1 MRNAILAVTA
11 GLCAVLLAGCSS
23 SKLTDAQQTTLATLS
38 KELPTPYRDG
48 LIIASAHR
56 HGDDIVFVVS
66 FPDATVAM
74 AKAKPDLFDA
84 LHRDESEAIA
94 DLCKVPAFQ
103 PVYAAGGGVRRR
115 FVDANG
121 ATFFEVTL
129 KASDCLPLMP
139 HRN

>member
-11 GLCAVLLAGCSS
+11 GLCAVLLAGCAD
-23 SKLTDAQQTTLATLS
+23 SKITDAQHTALATLS

-56 HGDDIVFVVS
+56 HADDIVFVVS

-74 AKAKPDLFDA
+74 AKAKPDVFDA
-84 LHRDESEAIA
+84 LHRDEGEAMIE
-94 DLCKVPAFQ
+94 LCKAPALQ

-121 ATFFEVTL
+121 AVFFEVTL
-129 KASDCLPLMP
+129 KASDCIP
-139 HRN
+139 H